1 MAEIKVDG
9 KRFSLT
15 DAGFLVERTEWSESV
30 AFAIAE
36 MIGIELTSAHWEII
50 FFIREYYYRFNHLP
64 NNRVF
69 VKAVRQQLGES
80 KGSTRYLYRLF
91 PDGPLKFA
99 CMIGGLPKPTS
110 CI

>member
-1 MAEIKVDG
+1 MPEIEVGG
-9 KRFSLT
+9 KHYQVT
-15 DAGFLVERTEWSESV
+15 EAGFLVDREEWSEKI
-30 AFAIAE
+30 AFTIATVT
-36 MIGIELTSAHWEII
+36 GIELTSNHWEIVL
-50 FFIREYYYRFNHLP
+50 FVRGYYQRFNHLP

-69 VKAVRQQLGES
+69 VKAVRKQFGED
-80 KGSTRYLYRLF
+80 KGNTRYLYSLF